1 MDNTTT
7 MDHAE
12 FTARRSLPMM
22 ALRGLT
28 VFPGMMLTFEVERS
42 MSIAAL
48 NMAMSDDQIIYLVP
62 QKDIATDI
70 PTPDDVYGVGT
81 VCRIKQMMKQPGT
94 KTIRVMAE
102 GIERGRTLA
111 VRTDMPCFVAEV
123 EPMPDVEERKTAR
136 TEALIRH
143 CCNLFDAYVTAS
155 GNMAPESVISVLGS
169 TNAAFVSNFISQH
182 VFLRPEEKQE
192 LLEETRPS
200 RRLSKLS
207 KMLLHE
213 TSVLGLQHQL
223 EEAAQDRL
231 NQTQQEYLLREQ
243 MKIIQA
249 ELGESDDPDSESAD
263 YREKILALHLP
274 ADSEQR
280 LLKEV
285 DRLKKQPFGS
295 SEAAVIR
302 NYLDICLELP
312 WNTRTKETLDVR
324 AAREVLD
331 KEHFGLEK
339 VKDRITEYLA
349 VRQLAPD
356 VKGGVLCLVGPPGT
370 GKTSIAMS
378 IAHATNRKLARISL
392 GGVHDEAEIRGHR
405 KTYVGAMP
413 GRIIAAVKQAESCNP
428 LLLLDEIDKLG
439 NDQRGDPA
447 SALLEV
453 LDAEQN
459 STFRDHFLEVP
470 FDLSDV
476 LFITTANTLDT
487 IPRPLLDRMEV
498 IELTSYT
505 DEEKLQIAKRHLLP
519 KELKRH
525 GLAKAQLRLTDDA
538 IRELIR
544 GYTREAG
551 VRVLERKLGALCRKA
566 AMDIVSNGVKSIHI
580 TGDNLEDYLGIRR
593 YHPERLPRTEQVGV
607 VNGLAWTQVGGEILE
622 VEAGVVPGSGKVELT
637 GNLGSVMKESAQ
649 AALSYIRS
657 RAVQLGIEADFYKT
671 KDIHVHFPEG
681 AVPKDGPSAGIAITT
696 AMVSALTGAP
706 VRREIAMTGEV
717 TLRGRVLHI
726 GGLKEKTMA
735 AYRNGIKTVFLPA
748 DNVPDLEEIDPT
760 VRAALHFVPVEQ
772 VDSVLAEALELK
784 TCDPLRDDALPPP
797 ESGSRSREV
806 PTFRQ

>member
-102 GIERGRTLA
+102 GIERGRTLV
-111 VRTDMPCFVAEV
+111 VRTDTPCFVAEV

-378 IAHATNRKLARISL
+378 IAKAVNRKLVRVSL

-405 KTYVGAMP
+405 KTYIGSMP
-413 GRIIAAVKQAESCNP
+413 GRIINGIIQAKSCNP
-428 LLLLDEIDKLG
+428 LMVLDEIDKLG
-439 NDQRGDPA
+439 SDYRGDPSA
-447 SALLEV
+447 ALLEA
-453 LDAEQN
+453 LDGEQN
-459 STFRDHFLEVP
+459 STFRDNFLEIP
-470 FDLSDV
+470 FDLSEV
-476 LFITTANTLDT
+476 FFITTANTLDT
-487 IPRPLLDRMEV
+487 IPRALLDRME
-498 IELTSYT
+498 IIQLASYT

-519 KELKRH
+519 KQRKKH
-525 GLAKAQLRLTDDA
+525 GLRANQLRVSDEALREI
-538 IRELIR
+538 IRS
-544 GYTREAG
+544 YTRESG
-551 VRVLERKLGALCRKA
+551 VRTLEREIARLCRRAACDIAEEKCKGVSVKA
-566 AMDIVSNGVKSIHI
+566 G
-580 TGDNLEDYLGIRR
+580 GLEPLMGPAKFK
-593 YHPERLPRTEQVGV
+593 PEHLRVRDEVGLV
-607 VNGLAWTQVGGEILE
+607 RGLAYTSVGGEVLDVE
-622 VEAGVVPGSGKVELT
+622 VAVVDGSGRLELT
-637 GNLGSVMKESAQ
+637 GNLGDVMKESAR
-649 AALSYIRS
+649 AAMTYIRS
-657 RAVQLGIEADFYKT
+657 RAGVLGIEHDFYKT
-671 KDIHVHFPEG
+671 KDIHIHFPEG
-681 AVPKDGPSAGIAITT
+681 AVPKDGPSAGITVTIALI
-696 AMVSALTGAP
+696 SALTGAP
-706 VRREIAMTGEV
+706 VRHDVAMTGEI
-717 TLRGRVLHI
+717 TLRGRVLPI
-726 GGLKEKTMA
+726 GGLREKTMA
-735 AYRNGIKTVFLPA
+735 AMRAGVKTVIIPA
-748 DNVPDLEEIDPT
+748 DNEADLENIDQT
-760 VRAALHFVPVEQ
+760 VRR
-772 VDSVLAEALELK
+772 ALEFVQTDHVDKVL
-784 TCDPLRDDALPPP
+784 DVALIRGAENSAFCPPQLVGVGA
-797 ESGSRSREV
+797 GSAV
-806 PTFRQ
+806 RQ

>member
-231 NQTQQEYLLREQ
+231 NQTQQEDLLR
-243 MKIIQA
+243 
-249 ELGESDDPDSESAD
+249 
-263 YREKILALHLP
+263 
-274 ADSEQR
+274 
-280 LLKEV
+280 
-285 DRLKKQPFGS
+285 
-295 SEAAVIR
+295 
-302 NYLDICLELP
+302 
-312 WNTRTKETLDVR
+312 
-324 AAREVLD
+324 
-331 KEHFGLEK
+331 
-339 VKDRITEYLA
+339 
-349 VRQLAPD
+349 
-356 VKGGVLCLVGPPGT
+356 
-370 GKTSIAMS
+370 
-378 IAHATNRKLARISL
+378 
-392 GGVHDEAEIRGHR
+392 
-405 KTYVGAMP
+405 
-413 GRIIAAVKQAESCNP
+413 
-428 LLLLDEIDKLG
+428 
-439 NDQRGDPA
+439 
-447 SALLEV
+447 
-453 LDAEQN
+453 
-459 STFRDHFLEVP
+459 
-470 FDLSDV
+470 
-476 LFITTANTLDT
+476 
-487 IPRPLLDRMEV
+487 
-498 IELTSYT
+498 
-505 DEEKLQIAKRHLLP
+505 
-519 KELKRH
+519 
-525 GLAKAQLRLTDDA
+525 
-538 IRELIR
+538 
-544 GYTREAG
+544 
-551 VRVLERKLGALCRKA
+551 
-566 AMDIVSNGVKSIHI
+566 
-580 TGDNLEDYLGIRR
+580 
-593 YHPERLPRTEQVGV
+593 
-607 VNGLAWTQVGGEILE
+607 
-622 VEAGVVPGSGKVELT
+622 
-637 GNLGSVMKESAQ
+637 
-649 AALSYIRS
+649 
-657 RAVQLGIEADFYKT
+657 
-671 KDIHVHFPEG
+671 
-681 AVPKDGPSAGIAITT
+681 
-696 AMVSALTGAP
+696 
-706 VRREIAMTGEV
+706 
-717 TLRGRVLHI
+717 
-726 GGLKEKTMA
+726 
-735 AYRNGIKTVFLPA
+735 
-748 DNVPDLEEIDPT
+748 
-760 VRAALHFVPVEQ
+760 
-772 VDSVLAEALELK
+772 
-784 TCDPLRDDALPPP
+784 
-797 ESGSRSREV
+797 
-806 PTFRQ
+806 

>member
-1 MDNTTT
+1 MDNTTS

-94 KTIRVMAE
+94 KAIRVMAE

-249 ELGESDDPDSESAD
+249 ELGESDDPDSESAA

-274 ADSEQR
+274 EDSEQR

-295 SEAAVIR
+295 SEASVIR

-312 WNTRTKETLDVR
+312 WNTRTEEQLDVR

-339 VKDRITEYLA
+339 VKDRSTEYLA

-413 GRIIAAVKQAESCNP
+413 GRIINGLTIAGSMNP
-428 LLLLDEIDKLG
+428 VMVLDEIDKLG
-439 NDQRGDPA
+439 SDYRGDP
-447 SALLEV
+447 S
-453 LDAEQN
+453 
-459 STFRDHFLEVP
+459 
-470 FDLSDV
+470 
-476 LFITTANTLDT
+476 
-487 IPRPLLDRMEV
+487 
-498 IELTSYT
+498 
-505 DEEKLQIAKRHLLP
+505 
-519 KELKRH
+519 
-525 GLAKAQLRLTDDA
+525 
-538 IRELIR
+538 
-544 GYTREAG
+544 
-551 VRVLERKLGALCRKA
+551 
-566 AMDIVSNGVKSIHI
+566 
-580 TGDNLEDYLGIRR
+580 
-593 YHPERLPRTEQVGV
+593 
-607 VNGLAWTQVGGEILE
+607 
-622 VEAGVVPGSGKVELT
+622 
-637 GNLGSVMKESAQ
+637 
-649 AALSYIRS
+649 
-657 RAVQLGIEADFYKT
+657 
-671 KDIHVHFPEG
+671 
-681 AVPKDGPSAGIAITT
+681 
-696 AMVSALTGAP
+696 
-706 VRREIAMTGEV
+706 
-717 TLRGRVLHI
+717 
-726 GGLKEKTMA
+726 
-735 AYRNGIKTVFLPA
+735 
-748 DNVPDLEEIDPT
+748 
-760 VRAALHFVPVEQ
+760 
-772 VDSVLAEALELK
+772 
-784 TCDPLRDDALPPP
+784 
-797 ESGSRSREV
+797 
-806 PTFRQ
+806 

>member
-123 EPMPDVEERKTAR
+123 EPMPAVEERKTAR

-143 CCNLFDAYVTAS
+143 CCNLFDAFVTAS

-280 LLKEV
+280 LPKENRRSIHRRIDEV
-285 DRLKKQPFGS
+285 AQNRHVLNQNF
-295 SEAAVIR
+295 VILAEGKHVR
-302 NYLDICLELP
+302 RKLDLHQA
-312 WNTRTKETLDVR
+312 RRVET
-324 AAREVLD
+324 AARLHERLD
-331 KEHFGLEK
+331 F
-339 VKDRITEYLA
+339 
-349 VRQLAPD
+349 
-356 VKGGVLCLVGPPGT
+356 
-370 GKTSIAMS
+370 
-378 IAHATNRKLARISL
+378 
-392 GGVHDEAEIRGHR
+392 IRGKKGIQRRQHHR
-405 KTYVGAMP
+405 
-413 GRIIAAVKQAESCNP
+413 QQ
-428 LLLLDEIDKLG
+428 
-439 NDQRGDPA
+439 NDHRRKRQQQPR
-447 SALLEV
+447 E
-453 LDAEQN
+453 
-459 STFRDHFLEVP
+459 
-470 FDLSDV
+470 DV
-476 LFITTANTLDT
+476 LSFNAHQAKLLFLHPPHLNSARAPPAFAGRTARRTARTRSGRRNR
-487 IPRPLLDRMEV
+487 PRP
-498 IELTSYT
+498 S
-505 DEEKLQIAKRHLLP
+505 
-519 KELKRH
+519 
-525 GLAKAQLRLTDDA
+525 
-538 IRELIR
+538 
-544 GYTREAG
+544 
-551 VRVLERKLGALCRKA
+551 
-566 AMDIVSNGVKSIHI
+566 
-580 TGDNLEDYLGIRR
+580 
-593 YHPERLPRTEQVGV
+593 
-607 VNGLAWTQVGGEILE
+607 
-622 VEAGVVPGSGKVELT
+622 
-637 GNLGSVMKESAQ
+637 
-649 AALSYIRS
+649 
-657 RAVQLGIEADFYKT
+657 
-671 KDIHVHFPEG
+671 
-681 AVPKDGPSAGIAITT
+681 
-696 AMVSALTGAP
+696 
-706 VRREIAMTGEV
+706 
-717 TLRGRVLHI
+717 
-726 GGLKEKTMA
+726 
-735 AYRNGIKTVFLPA
+735 PA
-748 DNVPDLEEIDPT
+748 DNSACQTCCSCSFAGCKPSNPDTRP
-760 VRAALHFVPVEQ
+760 R
-772 VDSVLAEALELK
+772 
-784 TCDPLRDDALPPP
+784 
-797 ESGSRSREV
+797 
-806 PTFRQ
+806 

>member
-1 MDNTTT
+1 MPWSKTSRDNKNI
-7 MDHAE
+7 DK
-12 FTARRSLPMM
+12 
-22 ALRGLT
+22 
-28 VFPGMMLTFEVERS
+28 
-42 MSIAAL
+42 AAK
-48 NMAMSDDQIIYLVP
+48 I
-62 QKDIATDI
+62 
-70 PTPDDVYGVGT
+70 
-81 VCRIKQMMKQPGT
+81 
-94 KTIRVMAE
+94 
-102 GIERGRTLA
+102 
-111 VRTDMPCFVAEV
+111 
-123 EPMPDVEERKTAR
+123 
-136 TEALIRH
+136 
-143 CCNLFDAYVTAS
+143 
-155 GNMAPESVISVLGS
+155 
-169 TNAAFVSNFISQH
+169 
-182 VFLRPEEKQE
+182 
-192 LLEETRPS
+192 
-200 RRLSKLS
+200 
-207 KMLLHE
+207 
-213 TSVLGLQHQL
+213 
-223 EEAAQDRL
+223 
-231 NQTQQEYLLREQ
+231 LRE
-243 MKIIQA
+243 
-249 ELGESDDPDSESAD
+249 DH
-263 YREKILALHLP
+263 Y
-274 ADSEQR
+274 
-280 LLKEV
+280 
-285 DRLKKQPFGS
+285 
-295 SEAAVIR
+295 
-302 NYLDICLELP
+302 
-312 WNTRTKETLDVR
+312 
-324 AAREVLD
+324 
-331 KEHFGLEK
+331 GLEK
-339 VKDRITEYLA
+339 VKERILEFLS
-349 VRQLAPD
+349 VRLLTK
-356 VKGGVLCLVGPPGT
+356 KGDSPILCLVGPPGT
-370 GKTSIAMS
+370 GKTSIARS
-378 IAHATNRKLARISL
+378 IARALNKKYVRISL

-405 KTYVGAMP
+405 RTYIGAMP
-413 GRIIAAVKQAESCNP
+413 GRIASGLSHAGVKNP
-428 LLLLDEIDKLG
+428 VMLLDEIDKVST
-439 NDQRGDPA
+439 DYKGDTF

-453 LDAEQN
+453 LDSEQN
-459 STFRDHFLEVP
+459 GTFRDHFLEIP
-470 FDLSDV
+470 FDLSHCF
-476 LFITTANTLDT
+476 FITTANTTDT

-525 GLAKAQLRLTDDA
+525 GLTKAQLRLTDDA

>member
-413 GRIIAAVKQAESCNP
+413 GRIINGLTIAGSMNP
-428 LLLLDEIDKLG
+428 VMVLDEIDKLG
-439 NDQRGDPA
+439 SDYRGDPS

-459 STFRDHFLEVP
+459 DHFRDNFMEIPV
-470 FDLSDV
+470 DLSDV
-476 LFITTANTLDT
+476 FFILTANTLDT
-487 IPRPLLDRMEV
+487 IPRPLLDRMEL
-498 IELTSYT
+498 IEVSGYT
-505 DEEKLQIAKRHLLP
+505 EDEKLNIAKRHLLP
-519 KELKRH
+519 RQIEEH
-525 GLAKAQLRLTDDA
+525 GLAAKSVRISDKVM
-538 IRELIR
+538 RSLIR
-544 GYTREAG
+544 GYTLEAG
-551 VRVLERKLGALCRKA
+551 VRRLQRTIGKVVRKSAVEMIDENIETVTVTQETLEKFLGAPRFHYEKA
-566 AMDIVSNGVKSIHI
+566 GKK
-580 TGDNLEDYLGIRR
+580 
-593 YHPERLPRTEQVGV
+593 PEIGV
-607 VNGLAWTQVGGEILE
+607 VNGLAYTVVGGDTLQIETTTMPGT
-622 VEAGVVPGSGKVELT
+622 GVLELT
-637 GNLGSVMKESAQ
+637 GSLGDVMKESAR
-649 AALSYIRS
+649 AAKSYV
-657 RAVQLGIEADFYKT
+657 RAHAVEFGIDPEFYK
-671 KDIHVHFPEG
+671 KLDIHIHVPEG
-681 AVPKDGPSAGIAITT
+681 AVPKDGPSAGVTMTT
-696 AMVSALTGAP
+696 ALVSALTGIA
-706 VRREIAMTGEV
+706 VRQNVAMTGEI
-717 TLRGRVLHI
+717 TLRGRVLPI
-726 GGLKEKTMA
+726 GGLKEKLLA
-735 AYRNGIKTVFLPA
+735 AHRAGIDTVLIPKE
-748 DNVPDLEEIDPT
+748 NLKDLEEVPAN
-760 VRAALHFVPVEQ
+760 VR
-772 VDSVLAEALELK
+772 EALTIIPAEDVHTVLE
-784 TCDPLRDDALPPP
+784 TALC
-797 ESGSRSREV
+797 EK
-806 PTFRQ
+806 PTPKQQA